1 MTIGGYFEFEL
12 PSSKT
17 YLYSDAVKFQSA
29 RAAFYALLE
38 KGKPNRVWM
47 PNYICDSMI
56 LPLHSLNIKV
66 EFYDLTIDLDVSES
80 VVLKKRD
87 WLLYVNYFGICST
100 QEINLLNRFNSNQ
113 LIFDR
118 SQGFFI
124 PPSKCLAT
132 IYSPRKF
139 FGVPDGGY
147 LFTDIHI
154 TEPTEVDG
162 QTVYRCEHLLQRLDD
177 NIEFGYALYKKNE
190 ESFCNIQP
198 FKMATLTSNLL
209 SSLNYAEIKNI
220 RNVNFKILHESLE
233 KINLFKI
240 CIASIDGALCYPLLI
255 DDSTLKIQLL
265 KKKIFVATYWE
276 EVQNRA
282 KVGSLECFL
291 VKNLIAIPCDQRYR
305 KIDMEFIVDCISKI
319 VEKKC

>member
-12 PSSKT
+12 PVSKT
-17 YLYSDAVKFQSA
+17 HLYSDAIKFQSA

-38 KGKPNRVWM
+38 EGKPNRVWM

-56 LPLHSLNIKV
+56 LPLHSLNIEVK
-66 EFYDLTIDLDVSES
+66 FYDLTIDLDVSES
-80 VVLKKRD
+80 VVLKKSD
-87 WLLYVNYFGICST
+87 WLLYVNYFGICSA
-100 QEINLLNRFNSNQ
+100 QEIKLLNRFNSNQ
-113 LIFDR
+113 LVFDH
-118 SQGFFI
+118 SQGFFT

-147 LFTDIHI
+147 LFTDIQI

-162 QTVYRCEHLLQRLDD
+162 QAVYRCEHLLQRLDD
-177 NIEFGYALYKKNE
+177 NIEFGYDLYKKNE
-190 ESFCNIQP
+190 ESFRDVRP
-198 FKMATLTSNLL
+198 FKMATLTNNLL

-220 RNVNFKILHESLE
+220 RNVNFKMLHERLE

-255 DDSTLKIQLL
+255 DDSKLKIQLL
-265 KKKIFVATYWE
+265 KKRIFVATYWE

-282 KVGSLECFL
+282 KASSLECFL
-291 VKNLIAIPCDQRYR
+291 VKNLIAIPCDQRYN
-305 KIDMEFIVDCISKI
+305 KIDMEFVVDCIFKI